1 MSGRE
6 TSGIPR
12 RHLHD
17 ALFPDGEEPAR
28 RALERLQARVTD
40 VQQGGGKAPGRK
52 PPERTGP
59 VLDRKPGKGD
69 HGHPDDDDLDRHC
82 RKLLRELEKRCP
94 GLLPTGPLPDG
105 EVADTIVVDQKDVEQ
120 LFSTALGVDNR
131 RRKKPV
137 IWEQAGS
144 ELLVHLHRVRVAVL
158 DGLILIG
165 IPVETV
171 ETGRAEVTVA
181 FAVGTPDRLAGMV
194 ATTEAKPRGPAAIV
208 DLWAEALTAFAWQT
222 LLDVVERLAARTG
235 VDLDGEPLLPGALVA
250 DKGRL
255 GLIPQA
261 AHVFEGGRG

>member
-1 MSGRE
+1 MKGRE
-6 TSGIPR
+6 PSGTSR
-12 RHLHD
+12 RFLHD

-28 RALERLQARVTD
+28 RALERLQTRVSD
-40 VQQGGGKAPGRK
+40 VQPEDREALDRK
-52 PPERTGP
+52 LPERTGP
-59 VLDRKPGKGD
+59 VLDRGPD
-69 HGHPDDDDLDRHC
+69 RSARRPDDDDLDRQC
-82 RKLLRELEKRCP
+82 RKLLRELERRCP

-105 EVADTIVVDQKDVEQ
+105 EVADTIVVDQKDVER
-120 LFSTALGVDNR
+120 LFSAALGVDDRR
-131 RRKKPV
+131 RRKPI

-144 ELLVHLHRVRVAVL
+144 ELLVDLHRTRVAVL

-250 DKGRL
+250 VKGRL
-255 GLIPQA
+255 GLVPQA
-261 AHVFEGGRG
+261 GHVFEGGR